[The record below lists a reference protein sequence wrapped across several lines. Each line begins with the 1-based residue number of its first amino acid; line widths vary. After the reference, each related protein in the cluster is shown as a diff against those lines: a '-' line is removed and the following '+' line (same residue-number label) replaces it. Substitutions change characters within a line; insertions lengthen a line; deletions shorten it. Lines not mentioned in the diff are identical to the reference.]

1 MTPAGALRRLSGT
14 EAACAYRH
22 ALTGGHTQAATRLTV
37 AAVFSPAYVE
47 RAVAWWARGFR
58 ALSLRIVEEGG
69 SLWFHE
75 VPGIAPEQLLQEMC
89 TAADPGPGHDGSGG
103 VLASGAGDVLTA
115 GGPLWR
121 LGVGHDPAAAA
132 THLLLTCHPALC
144 DGPSTARLLR
154 ALLDALLGQG
164 PAGRG
169 SPGYRQDPAPDADE
183 LTYRPPPPPYPGPV
197 PTPAPRAPRA
207 PRAGGPESPAPVP
220 GAVGRT
226 KPPGPDSGVVET
238 VAASGGAG
246 CGAPVSLTARQSARL
261 TAWCGRHRITAGQL
275 FAAALADSCA
285 RAAGQEEVAL
295 LTSVSLRRRYAE
307 CARVSEVGCFV
318 NVVRAT
324 VRAGDGGALVDHARA
339 YGLAVRAADAAW
351 HPVRQDHARI
361 RRAVEDETAAA
372 ADGGLGFR
380 VTQEGCADT
389 VLGHHAALV
398 TWYDTTPYGAT
409 PYGTSSCGSLSYGS
423 PPYGTLPYSS
433 PPYGAS
439 SYGSPSYEASHR
451 TTSYE
456 TVHGTTPYAVRGTTP
471 YAVRGTTPYD
481 AVHGTSAYGAGGGT
495 SGYGTAYGISPGA
508 AAHGAGPGRLGV
520 LHLSRFKGAFTLSL
534 GMPGLPQAGAGAP
547 TATGC
552 GGLTASEIAAE
563 LTARALDLV
572 A

>member
-58 ALSLRIVEEGG
+58 ALSLRIVEEDG

-89 TAADPGPGHDGSGG
+89 TPVGPGPGHDGSGG
-103 VLASGAGDVLTA
+103 VLASGAGDVLRA

-164 PAGRG
+164 AAGRG

-183 LTYRPPPPPYPGPV
+183 LTYRPPPYPGPV
-197 PTPAPRAPRA
+197 PTPIPRAPRA
-207 PRAGGPESPAPVP
+207 LRADGPKSLAPVP
-220 GAVGRT
+220 GAVGRA
-226 KPPGPDSGVVET
+226 KNPGPVSGVAET
-238 VAASGGAG
+238 MVASGGAG
-246 CGAPVSLTARQSARL
+246 WGAPVSLTARQSARL
-261 TAWCGRHRITAGQL
+261 TAWCGRHRITAGQF

-295 LTSVSLRRRYAE
+295 LTAVSLRRRYAE

-318 NVVRAT
+318 NVVRTT

-351 HPVRQDHARI
+351 HPARQDHARI

-372 ADGGLGFR
+372 GADGGLGFR

-398 TWYDTTPYGAT
+398 TRYGTIPYGAT
-409 PYGTSSCGSLSYGS
+409 PYGTSSCGSLSYGTS
-423 PPYGTLPYSS
+423 SCGSLSYGTSPYRSL
-433 PPYGAS
+433 
-439 SYGSPSYEASHR
+439 SYKASHR
-451 TTSYE
+451 TTPYE
-456 TVHGTTPYAVRGTTP
+456 TVHGTTPY
-471 YAVRGTTPYD
+471 D
-481 AVHGTSAYGAGGGT
+481 AMHGTGAYGAGGGT
-495 SGYGTAYGISPGA
+495 SGYGTAYGISPGTTP
-508 AAHGAGPGRLGV
+508 HGAGPRRLGV
-520 LHLSRFKGAFTLSL
+520 LHLSRFKGAFMLSL
-534 GMPGLPQAGAGAP
+534 GMPGLPETGAGAR
-547 TATGC
+547 TATGR
-552 GGLTASEIAAE
+552 GGLTASAIAAE

>member
-1 MTPAGALRRLSGT
+1 MTPARALRRLSGT

-22 ALTGGHTQAATRLTV
+22 ALTGGYTQAATRLTV
-37 AAVFSPAYVE
+37 AAVFSPAHVE

-75 VPGIAPEQLLQEMC
+75 VPGFTPEQLRQEMC
-89 TAADPGPGHDGSGG
+89 TAAVPGPGHDGSGD

-164 PAGRG
+164 AAGRG
-169 SPGYRQDPAPDADE
+169 RPGYRHDPAPDADE
-183 LTYRPPPPPYPGPV
+183 LTYRPPPPPYPGP
-197 PTPAPRAPRA
+197 PAGPGTTPAPRAPLA
-207 PRAGGPESPAPVP
+207 PRAAGPKSLAPVP
-220 GAVGRT
+220 GTVGRT
-226 KPPGPDSGVVET
+226 RNPGPGPVSGAAET
-238 VAASGGAG
+238 VATSGGAG
-246 CGAPVSLTARQSARL
+246 CGVAPVSLTARQSARL
-261 TAWCGRHRITAGQL
+261 TAWCGRHRITAGQF

-295 LTSVSLRRRYAE
+295 LTAVSLRRRYAE
-307 CARVSEVGCFV
+307 RARVSEVGCFV

-398 TWYDTTPYGAT
+398 TRYETTL
-409 PYGTSSCGSLSYGS
+409 YGTS
-423 PPYGTLPYSS
+423 P
-433 PPYGAS
+433 
-439 SYGSPSYEASHR
+439 YGSPSYGTAPYEAQHR
-451 TTSYE
+451 TA
-456 TVHGTTPYAVRGTTP
+456 PYG
-471 YAVRGTTPYD
+471 
-481 AVHGTSAYGAGGGT
+481 AVHGTSAYEAGGGT
-495 SGYGTAYGISPGA
+495 SAYGTAYGISPGA
-508 AAHGAGPGRLGV
+508 AVHGAGPRRLGV

-534 GMPGLPQAGAGAP
+534 GMPGLPEAGTGARAAAGY
-547 TATGC
+547 
-552 GGLTASEIAAE
+552 GGLTAPEIAAE
-563 LTARALDLV
+563 LTERALDLV

>member
-37 AAVFSPAYVE
+37 AAVFSPAHVE

-75 VPGIAPEQLLQEMC
+75 VPGFTPEQLRQEMC
-89 TAADPGPGHDGSGG
+89 TAAVPGPGHDGSGD

-115 GGPLWR
+115 AGPLWR
-121 LGVGHDPAAAA
+121 LGVGHDPAAAS

-164 PAGRG
+164 AAGWGR
-169 SPGYRQDPAPDADE
+169 PGYRHDPAPDADE
-183 LTYRPPPPPYPGPV
+183 LTYRPPPPPYPGPPAGLV
-197 PTPAPRAPRA
+197 PAPAPLAPRAARPK
-207 PRAGGPESPAPVP
+207 SLTPVP
-220 GAVGRT
+220 GTLGRT
-226 KPPGPDSGVVET
+226 KSPGPITGAAEA

-246 CGAPVSLTARQSARL
+246 CGVAPVSLTARQSARL
-261 TAWCGRHRITAGQL
+261 TAWCGRHRITAGQF

-295 LTSVSLRRRYAE
+295 LTAVSLRRRYAE
-307 CARVSEVGCFV
+307 SARVSEVGCFV

-324 VRAGDGGALVDHARA
+324 VRAGDGGPLVDHARA

-398 TWYDTTPYGAT
+398 TRYETAL
-409 PYGTSSCGSLSYGS
+409 YGTSPYGS
-423 PPYGTLPYSS
+423 PSC
-433 PPYGAS
+433 
-439 SYGSPSYEASHR
+439 GSPSYEARHR
-451 TTSYE
+451 TAPYAARYW
-456 TVHGTTPYAVRGTTP
+456 TTPYE
-471 YAVRGTTPYD
+471 
-481 AVHGTSAYGAGGGT
+481 AVHGTRAYEAGGGT
-495 SGYGTAYGISPGA
+495 SAYGISPGRPCTARAPA
-508 AAHGAGPGRLGV
+508 ARRPASVPLQGGLHALTRDARPPGGGGRGSGYRRV
-520 LHLSRFKGAFTLSL
+520 R
-534 GMPGLPQAGAGAP
+534 
-547 TATGC
+547 
-552 GGLTASEIAAE
+552 GLTAPEIAAE

>member
-22 ALTGGHTQAATRLTV
+22 ALTGGHTQVATRLTV
-37 AAVFSPAYVE
+37 AAVFSPAHVE

-75 VPGIAPEQLLQEMC
+75 VPGFTPEQLRQEMC
-89 TAADPGPGHDGSGG
+89 TGTVPGPGHDGSGD
-103 VLASGAGDVLTA
+103 VLTAGARDVLTA

-164 PAGRG
+164 TAGWDR
-169 SPGYRQDPAPDADE
+169 PGYRHDPAPDADE
-183 LTYRPPPPPYPGPV
+183 LTYRPPPPPYPGPTAGLR
-197 PTPAPRAPRA
+197 PTPAPRAPLV
-207 PRAGGPESPAPVP
+207 PRAAGPKSLAPVP
-220 GAVGRT
+220 GTVGRT
-226 KPPGPDSGVVET
+226 TNPGPVSGAADA

-246 CGAPVSLTARQSARL
+246 CVAPVSLTARQSARL
-261 TAWCGRHRITAGQL
+261 TAWCRRHRITAGQF
-275 FAAALADSCA
+275 FAAALADSCT

-295 LTSVSLRRRYAE
+295 LTAVSLRRRYAE
-307 CARVSEVGCFV
+307 RARVSEVGCFV

-398 TWYDTTPYGAT
+398 THYGSTLYGTSPYGSPAYGAT
-409 PYGTSSCGSLSYGS
+409 PY
-423 PPYGTLPYSS
+423 
-433 PPYGAS
+433 
-439 SYGSPSYEASHR
+439 EAQR
-451 TTSYE
+451 R
-456 TVHGTTPYAVRGTTP
+456 TTPYEARYWTTP
-471 YAVRGTTPYD
+471 YE
-481 AVHGTSAYGAGGGT
+481 AVHGTSAYEAEGGT
-495 SGYGTAYGISPGA
+495 SAYGTAYGISPGA
-508 AAHGAGPGRLGV
+508 TVHGAGPRRLGV

-534 GMPGLPQAGAGAP
+534 GMPGLPEAGAWARAAAGY
-547 TATGC
+547 
-552 GGLTASEIAAE
+552 GGLTAPEIAAE

>member
-37 AAVFSPAYVE
+37 AAVFSPAHVE
-47 RAVAWWARGFR
+47 RAVSWWARGFR

-75 VPGIAPEQLLQEMC
+75 VPGFTPEQLRQEMC
-89 TAADPGPGHDGSGG
+89 TAAVPGPGHDGSGD

-164 PAGRG
+164 AAGWDR
-169 SPGYRQDPAPDADE
+169 PGYRHDPAPDTDE
-183 LTYRPPPPPYPGPV
+183 LTYRPPSPPYPGPA
-197 PTPAPRAPRA
+197 PAPQSSLAFRA
-207 PRAGGPESPAPVP
+207 AGPKSLAPVL
-220 GAVGRT
+220 GTVGRT
-226 KPPGPDSGVVET
+226 KNPGPVSGAVER

-246 CGAPVSLTARQSARL
+246 IMAPVSLTARQSARL
-261 TAWCGRHRITAGQL
+261 TAWCGRHRITAGQF

-295 LTSVSLRRRYAE
+295 LTAVSLRRRYAE
-307 CARVSEVGCFV
+307 RARVSEVGCFV

-324 VRAGDGGALVDHARA
+324 VRTGDGGALVDHARA

-351 HPVRQDHARI
+351 YPVRQDHARI

-398 TWYDTTPYGAT
+398 TRYGTTL
-409 PYGTSSCGSLSYGS
+409 YGTS
-423 PPYGTLPYSS
+423 P
-433 PPYGAS
+433 
-439 SYGSPSYEASHR
+439 YEARYR
-451 TTSYE
+451 TAPYE
-456 TVHGTTPYAVRGTTP
+456 
-471 YAVRGTTPYD
+471 
-481 AVHGTSAYGAGGGT
+481 AVHGTSAYEAGGGT
-495 SGYGTAYGISPGA
+495 SAYGTAYGISPGA
-508 AAHGAGPGRLGV
+508 AVHGAGPRRLGV

-534 GMPGLPQAGAGAP
+534 GMPGLPEAGAGAR
-547 TATGC
+547 AAAGY
-552 GGLTASEIAAE
+552 GGLTAPEIAAE